1 MSKTA
6 KHVCQKFSSNVEAT
20 NNPVRYKNGTE
31 ISNLNYSGCF
41 VLKCNNR
48 YLVYSHR

>member
-6 KHVCQKFSSNVEAT
+6 KHVCRKFSGNVKAT

-31 ISNLNYSGCF
+31 ISNLSYSGFLCF
-41 VLKCNNR
+41 KM
-48 YLVYSHR
+48 

>member
-6 KHVCQKFSSNVEAT
+6 KHVCRKFSSTCNVKAT

-31 ISNLNYSGCF
+31 ISNLSYSGFLCF
-41 VLKCNNR
+41 KM
-48 YLVYSHR
+48 